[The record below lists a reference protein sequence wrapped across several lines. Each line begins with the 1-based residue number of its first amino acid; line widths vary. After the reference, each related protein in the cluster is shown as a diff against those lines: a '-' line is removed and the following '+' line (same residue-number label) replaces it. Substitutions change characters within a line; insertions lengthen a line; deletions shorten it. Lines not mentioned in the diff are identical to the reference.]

1 MKSAPSFS
9 LRTWRS
15 VCKALS
21 WSTLRRTSRAQT
33 PCPAAPPQA
42 TPTPLGPAPPTPRP
56 TVLSTPSSHSLEE
69 FDIPV
74 IQTVIHKFDCIVSW
88 KAGRG
93 RYH

>member
-33 PCPAAPPQA
+33 PCPAPP
-42 TPTPLGPAPPTPRP
+42 GPAHTTPHSPLR
-56 TVLSTPSSHSLEE
+56 PSSHSLEE

-74 IQTVIHKFDCIVSW
+74 IQTVIHEFHCIVSW

-93 RYH
+93 RCH